1 MFMSQT
7 KVEEHKEEKLHRKQ
21 IVKKQKRN
29 RFLIGLASVAICAAL
44 AVWIGWSVY
53 GKVKDAN
60 EQAEAAKE
68 KVITPID
75 LSAIDDYT
83 SSLTS
88 STSNS

>member
-1 MFMSQT
+1 MFMSQA

-53 GKVKDAN
+53 GKVRTASQ
-60 EQAEAAKE
+60 QAAASKE
-68 KVITPID
+68 KVVTPID
-75 LSAIDDYT
+75 LSAIDNYT
-83 SSLTS
+83 SSLNS
-88 STSNS
+88 SSND